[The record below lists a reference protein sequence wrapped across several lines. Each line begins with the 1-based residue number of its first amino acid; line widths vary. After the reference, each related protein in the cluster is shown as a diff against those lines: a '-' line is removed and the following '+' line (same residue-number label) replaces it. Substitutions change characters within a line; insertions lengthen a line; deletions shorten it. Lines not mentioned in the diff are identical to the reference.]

1 MEGEKKP
8 KKRGRKPKNQLS
20 STKDVK
26 NQNQNP
32 EITENLIIQLK
43 KNVVDDYNINSYD
56 ISKTNNELVEEE
68 TRKSEK
74 CWNC

>member
-1 MEGEKKP
+1 MDSEKKP

-43 KNVVDDYNINSYD
+43 KNVDDDYNINSYD
-56 ISKTNNELVEEE
+56 ISTTNNELVEEE

-74 CWNC
+74 CWN